1 MMAVLYVAYAGQVL
15 GALFFGGALS
25 AFFGAVA
32 MTPVAVLASRQASG
46 ASPLVTFFPAFWMLV
61 PGALGL
67 QGVSMLLGPLGSNGL
82 TTLAT
87 TLTSMIGIS
96 LGVLLGLSFVE
107 RDPDRAWFGDVSAA
121 NDVPAEETATPAEP
135 T

>member
-1 MMAVLYVAYAGQVL
+1 
-15 GALFFGGALS
+15 
-25 AFFGAVA
+25 
-32 MTPVAVLASRQASG
+32 
-46 ASPLVTFFPAFWMLV
+46 
-61 PGALGL
+61 
-67 QGVSMLLGPLGSNGL
+67 MLLGPLGSNGL